1 MGIVLYASGWLF
13 LLNVQIH
20 TLIFADSKTLRF
32 LLSLSGNE
40 SIDSIS
46 VCAKNNF
53 LFPNALSSAK
63 IEFWVI
69 IETIPLSLAIFIA
82 RG

>member
-1 MGIVLYASGWLF
+1 MLDLF
-13 LLNVQIH
+13 GLLFFLNMQMH
-20 TLIFADSKTLRF
+20 TLILTDSKTLRF
-32 LLSLSGNE
+32 LLSLSGKE
-40 SIDSIS
+40 STSNIS
-46 VCAKNNF
+46 VCEKNNF